1 MGSLNNLSQAF
12 ASIDDMKQLKQTSI
26 WIFPVI
32 LIVMVLFATCAQAQQ
47 GAGIRAGISAE
58 PNQFYFGGHAA
69 FGPVVDKLW
78 FRPNLEVGVGN
89 SVTLIAL
96 NGEFTYWIPLRRRN
110 PWNVYLGG
118 GPAANIFTAGATGNR
133 DTDVRPGF
141 NLLIGI
147 AKRKGFFSE
156 IKMGAI
162 DSPSFKFG
170 IGYTFY

>member
-1 MGSLNNLSQAF
+1 MVTFLLAPVT
-12 ASIDDMKQLKQTSI
+12 MKQLNQTLI
-26 WIFPVI
+26 RII
-32 LIVMVLFATCAQAQQ
+32 LPGTISLMVLFATCARAQE
-47 GAGIRAGISAE
+47 GVGIRAGVSAE
-58 PNQFYFGGHAA
+58 PSQFYFGGHAA

-96 NGEFTYWIPLRRRN
+96 NGEFTYWVPLRKN

-118 GPAANIFTAGATGNR
+118 GPAANIFSYGSVTNR
-133 DTDVRPGF
+133 NSAVRPGF
-141 NLLIGI
+141 NFLIGI
-147 AKRKGFFSE
+147 AQRKGLFSE
-156 IKMGAI
+156 IKISAI